1 MTLQN
6 LSLRAAENLTGS
18 NVMLEGVIKA
28 NSDKFDVQSNPDGI
42 INLGV
47 AENQLMTAELREI
60 VRESPCKGGILL
72 MVVQHPTYTTSIL
85 P

>member
-6 LSLRAAENLTGS
+6 NLSSRAAENLKGS

-28 NSDKFDVQSNPDGI
+28 NSDKFDFKENPNGI

-60 VRESPCKGGILL
+60 VSLRKSEGSMKRKGCMEG
-72 MVVQHPTYTTSIL
+72 
-85 P
+85 